1 MVVRIKKTSR
11 KHLGQRRWGKGNIKN
26 ARGSGDRGG
35 TGKSGA
41 KHKWTRIVKYEKESI
56 RKKGFFNK
64 NASVKLE
71 VIDIAMISNMARK
84 SKDAKPTIEL
94 AGYKVLSDGV
104 LEKAVTVK
112 ASNFSKQAEEKI
124 KKAGGEAVKI

>member
-41 KHKWTRIVKYEKESI
+41 KHKWTYIVKYAKEQI
-56 RKKGFFNK
+56 RRKGFFNK
-64 NASVKLE
+64 NATEKLE
-71 VIDIAMISNMARK
+71 TIDIAMISDMARK

-94 AGYKVLSDGV
+94 SGYKVLSDGM
-104 LEKAVTVK
+104 LSKAVTVK
-112 ASNFSKQAEEKI
+112 ASNFSKQAQEKI